1 MSHLHQTVTITRI
14 KDYKQS
20 SVDAVIEN
28 VYIYKLRSDDRH
40 RTPPTLNIVHVATC
54 DQALIFLV

>member
-14 KDYKQS
+14 EDFKQS

-28 VYIYKLRSDDRH
+28 VYIYKLRSDDRYQ
-40 RTPPTLNIVHVATC
+40 TLNIVHIATS
-54 DQALIFLV
+54 DQALLIFLA